1 MMWNDFFS
9 LDLDEIKNKLQED
22 YHLTKEEINSI
33 IEIKKENRRDENLS
47 KVEKI
52 LKEEWNIENE
62 VIPSYLMVYDLNTK
76 LEAKESKTI
85 IKNLKIL
92 SPLALIQLVSQKLI
106 KDDRIL
112 FISSSIVFIG
122 AGVLAKKIMKK
133 ETIKEDLVL
142 QKVKKKVK

>member
-33 IEIKKENRRDENLS
+33 IEIKKENRRDEKLS
-47 KVEKI
+47 KLEKI

-62 VIPSYLMVYDLNTK
+62 GLSAYLMVYDLNTK
-76 LEAKESKTI
+76 LEEKESKTI

-92 SPLALIQLVSQKLI
+92 SSLALIQLVSPKLI
-106 KDDRIL
+106 KDGRL
-112 FISSSIVFIG
+112 LVISSSIVLIG
-122 AGVLAKKIMKK
+122 TGVLAKKIIKK

-142 QKVKKKVK
+142 QIVKKKVK

>member
-33 IEIKKENRRDENLS
+33 IEIKKENRRDEKLS

-62 VIPSYLMVYDLNTK
+62 GLSAYLMVYDLNTK
-76 LEAKESKTI
+76 LEEKESKTI

-92 SPLALIQLVSQKLI
+92 SSLALIQLVSPKLI
-106 KDDRIL
+106 KDGRL
-112 FISSSIVFIG
+112 LVISSSIVLIG
-122 AGVLAKKIMKK
+122 TGVLAKKIIKK

-142 QKVKKKVK
+142 QIVKKKVK